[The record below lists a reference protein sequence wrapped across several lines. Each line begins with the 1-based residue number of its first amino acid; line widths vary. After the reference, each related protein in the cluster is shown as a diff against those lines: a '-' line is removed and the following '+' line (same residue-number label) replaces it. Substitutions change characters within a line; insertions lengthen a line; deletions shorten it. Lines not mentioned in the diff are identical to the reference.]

1 MNDPRRPEH
10 TRPARPGG
18 EPTERLR
25 QPYSPYN
32 DPAYAGQSPYY
43 QGLPPRPGPTETN
56 PTEKLPQY
64 WLQDQASQQPT
75 TPPPGRPKPPRW
87 LWVAAAAAA
96 LLVAALVIALVIANG
111 AARKQT
117 AVAPLPAMPGS
128 KTSGSATSPSSSAS
142 APSSTTTSTSEPSES
157 SETTTS
163 AAGDQTV
170 VYNVSG
176 EGRAISITYVDNGGV
191 MQTEFNVPLPWSK
204 QVSLPQSGDRKANV
218 TIINIGNKVTCTVT
232 VAGVQVREHT
242 GSGLTVCDAPS

>member
-1 MNDPRRPEH
+1 MNDPRRPDY

-25 QPYSPYN
+25 QPYPPYS
-32 DPAYAGQSPYY
+32 DPAYAGQSSY
-43 QGLPPRPGPTETN
+43 GPPPPGPTETN

-64 WLQDQASQQPT
+64 WLQDQPT
-75 TPPPGRPKPPRW
+75 TSPPGRPKPPRW
-87 LWVAAAAAA
+87 LWVAVAAAA

-117 AVAPLPAMPGS
+117 AVEPLPAMPGS
-128 KTSGSATSPSSSAS
+128 TTSGSAASPSTTTS
-142 APSSTTTSTSEPSES
+142 APSATTSTSEPSQS
-157 SETTTS
+157 SETTS
-163 AAGDQTV
+163 AAGEEAV

-176 EGRAISITYVDNGGV
+176 EGRAISITYVDTGGV
-191 MQTEFNVPLPWSK
+191 MQTEFNVALPWSK
-204 QVSLPQSGDRKANV
+204 QVSLPKSGDRKANV

>member
-10 TRPARPGG
+10 TRPSRPGG

-25 QPYSPYN
+25 QPYPPYN
-32 DPAYAGQSPYY
+32 DPAYAGQTPYY

-64 WLQDQASQQPT
+64 WLQDQASGQPA

-128 KTSGSATSPSSSAS
+128 KTSGSAASP
-142 APSSTTTSTSEPSES
+142 STTTSAPSATTSTSAPSES
-157 SETTTS
+157 SETTS
-163 AAGDQTV
+163 AAGEEAV

-176 EGRAISITYVDNGGV
+176 EGRAISITYVDTGGV
-191 MQTEFNVPLPWSK
+191 MQTEFNVALPWSK
-204 QVSLPQSGDRKANV
+204 QVSLPKSGDRKANV
-218 TIINIGNKVTCTVT
+218 TIINIGNKVTCTLT